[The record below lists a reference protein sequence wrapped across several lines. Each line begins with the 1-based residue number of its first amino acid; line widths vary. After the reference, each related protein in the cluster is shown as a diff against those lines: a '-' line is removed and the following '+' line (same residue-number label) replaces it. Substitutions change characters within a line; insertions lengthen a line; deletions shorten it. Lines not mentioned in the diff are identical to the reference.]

1 MLLLL
6 CLLGGADAGGLG
18 GALSVEC
25 VVEVPRNVRR
35 MKGIVV
41 FCQVDVGKGDVLQIS
56 RACQY
61 VVKGEE
67 QYLTC
72 LGRILRLSMGR
83 AWLAS

>member
-1 MLLLL
+1 MLLLP

-18 GALSVEC
+18 RALGVEC
-25 VVEVPRNVRR
+25 VVKVARDVRR

-41 FCQVDVGKGDVLQIS
+41 FGQVDVGKGDVLQIS

-61 VVKGEE
+61 DVKGEE

-72 LGRILRLSMGR
+72 LGRILRLSIGK